1 MLVVLRLYVFVEIG
15 PSPISMLVE
24 VCFLLR
30 FVLGV
35 AAIQKETNNF
45 EIGVGGVGTSS
56 LSVFCNRA
64 QVLLN

>member
-1 MLVVLRLYVFVEIG
+1 MLVVLRLFG

-24 VCFLLR
+24 VCFLLC

-35 AAIQKETNNF
+35 AAIQKEANNF